1 MVKMIVDNF
10 MFYEDMELL
19 ELRYHMLKDVVD
31 IFVISEA
38 NHSFTGIPKEFCA
51 WKYIKE
57 LGLDNNK
64 FIVLEVDTSDK
75 FLDTHPVDLENCKHS
90 IDPEKVK
97 VFSRQRKQRDAIMA
111 ILDTFPMETIFCIG
125 DVDEIPK
132 PDAVKYMAS
141 VSDRHTHNIIK
152 IPLVLLES
160 RADRRL
166 FDSND
171 NPVEWNRSLLFCRKD
186 QLEDK
191 GPTILRDEYDEKAGK
206 FKYHPVAITENYEVV
221 KDLGWHFTW
230 MGNKERKLKKSK
242 TCAHS
247 VLSQFVNNVS
257 NETKTELK
265 TSISENFGSQ
275 VNYTGK
281 PYDINLL
288 PPEIFQLQRVKN
300 FLLPEEKKPKLVD
313 YFLYFNEKELLE
325 LRYHMLKDYVD
336 LFVISESNVTFS
348 GQPKHFNL
356 DKVIDELKLD
366 RKKIRV
372 IRNDLT
378 NLDQNNVNY
387 LDEVGSTIANDSENV
402 LAWTRERLQRDAIT
416 TIISEFENDCVF
428 IVSDID
434 EIIKPDSLP
443 YLQEVSRKHNGVII
457 KIPLVLLES
466 RADKRMAYLD
476 GNLVAWEKSMFLC
489 TKTQIER
496 EKPHTIRGESQQTF
510 PVVYITENGNP
521 IVDLGWHFT
530 WMGNTQRQKIKA
542 TSYGHAGNLNV
553 VNTLSQDTVK
563 SLEKT
568 LGKTINLRTQYK
580 HVDYPISSL
589 PPEIFLLPNV
599 EKFLLPKDIED
610 VSNKVNNQ
618 LLMDYIN
625 DPHNPLKNF
634 KLGYDYER
642 LGQTAAAV
650 SFYLR
655 AAEKTDETFL
665 QYECFLR
672 LARCFELQKN
682 RNFTV
687 TGLFQRAITIEPT
700 KPEAYFFL
708 AKHHL
713 DTGDHQSA
721 FLYSTIGM
729 SLYKP
734 NDNEFVS
741 KVNFSDIDELL
752 YIRAISGW
760 YVGFYNQS
768 KQWLLKLQKDS
779 KLSDTYQKDIEKFL
793 QDVVKNV

>member
-10 MFYEDMELL
+10 MFFEDIELL

-31 IFVISEA
+31 VFVISEA
-38 NHSFTGIPKEFCA
+38 NHSFTGIPKQFCA
-51 WKYIKE
+51 WKSINE
-57 LGLDNNK
+57 LGLDVRK
-64 FIVLEVDTSDK
+64 FIVLEVDTSDD
-75 FLDTHPVDLENCKHS
+75 FLDTHPIDIENCKNAN
-90 IDPEKVK
+90 DPQKIK
-97 VFSRQRKQRDAIMA
+97 VFSRQRKQRDAIMS
-111 ILDTFPMETIFCIG
+111 ILDTFSEDTIFCIG

-141 VSDRHTHNIIK
+141 VSDKHVHNIIK

-166 FDSND
+166 FDNNND
-171 NPVEWNRSLLFCRKD
+171 PVEWNRSLLFCRKN
-186 QLEDK
+186 QLADK
-191 GPTILRDEYDEKAGK
+191 GPTILRDEFDEKGEK

-230 MGNKERKLKKSK
+230 MGGKERKLKKSK
-242 TCAHS
+242 SCAHS

-265 TSISENFGSQ
+265 TSTPENFGSQ
-275 VNYTGK
+275 VNYTLK
-281 PYDINLL
+281 PYDVNLL

-313 YFLYFNEKELLE
+313 YFMYFNERELLE
-325 LRYHMLKDYVD
+325 LRYHMLKDHVD
-336 LFVISESNVTFS
+336 LFVISESNLTFS
-348 GQPKHFNL
+348 GQPKHYNL

-372 IRNDLT
+372 LRNDLT
-378 NLDQNNVNY
+378 NLDSQHVNY
-387 LDEVGSTIANDSENV
+387 LDQLGSNIANDQKNV

-416 TIISEFENDCVF
+416 NIINEFDDDCVF

-443 YLQEVSRKHNGVII
+443 YFSEVARGNPQVIV

-466 RADKRMAYLD
+466 RADKRMAYSD

-489 TKTQIER
+489 TKTQLAK
-496 EKPHTIRGESQQTF
+496 EKPHTIRGESQQSF
-510 PVVYITENGNP
+510 PVVYVTENGKP

-530 WMGNTQRQKIKA
+530 WMGNQQRQKIKA
-542 TSYGHAGNLNV
+542 TSYGHAGNLDV

-568 LGKTINLRTQYK
+568 LGKAINLRTQYK
-580 HVDYPISSL
+580 HVDYPLSSL
-589 PPEIFLLPNV
+589 PKEIFSLPNV
-599 EKFLLPKDIED
+599 ERFLLPKEVED
-610 VSNKVNNQ
+610 LTDKINQQ
-618 LLMDYIN
+618 LLIEYIN
-625 DPHNPLKNF
+625 DPHNPLTNF
-634 KLGYDYER
+634 NLGYDYER

-655 AAEKTDETFL
+655 SAEKTDDTFL

-682 RNFTV
+682 RNYTV
-687 TGLFQRAITIEPT
+687 TGLFHRAITIEPT
-700 KPEAYFFL
+700 RPEAYFFL

-734 NDNEFVS
+734 NDNQFVT
-741 KVNFSDIDELL
+741 KVNFVDINELL
-752 YIRAISGW
+752 YVRAISGW

-768 KQWLLKLQKDS
+768 KKLLLELQQGS
-779 KLSDTYQKDIEKFL
+779 KLSETYQKDIEKFL